1 MTENMGSYAQQGPG
15 PREPYAQQGPG
26 PQDQPSATAVA
37 RDQAATVGRSAG
49 EAGGHVAQTAADQAR
64 EVVSETARQARDL
77 LGEAGGHARDQASVQ
92 QQKAASQLRSV
103 ADELWEMTAKGGQSG
118 VATEVAQQA
127 AERIHGMASW
137 LEQRE
142 PADVLQAVRDFAR
155 RRPGVFLAG
164 AVAAGL
170 AAGRLTRG
178 MTDAA
183 RSGGQRPDPQ
193 RPPREIPPGA
203 AIPPPP
209 DPDWTTPMPGYPAGT
224 EPYYP
229 AGGVAP
235 ARRRAR
241 ARRSRRP
248 ASRTAAGHGYQG
260 SGYEEGGFPE
270 QRPGDLPARAA
281 AVTPQD
287 PDLRA
292 SEVVGETGRDVG
304 RASVGELIGEVTRDM
319 STLMRQELAL
329 AKAEVKEEAVKAAR
343 AGGMLGAAGFAGYM
357 VLLFA
362 SIAAWWGLAEVMAAG
377 WAALVVTAI
386 WAVIGAVLFAVGR
399 QRMREVNPKP
409 ERTVE
414 TVSEVPGT
422 LKGAVRR

>member
-1 MTENMGSYAQQGPG
+1 MTENMGS
-15 PREPYAQQGPG
+15 YAQQGPG

-103 ADELWEMTAKGGQSG
+103 ADELREMTVKGGQSG

-127 AERIHGMASW
+127 AERIHGVASW

-183 RSGGQRPDPQ
+183 RSGGQRPGPQ

-209 DPDWTTPMPGYPAGT
+209 TRTGPLPCPVPRRRHARRHHGYGHPGGRRGRAVLPRRRRPRTRRRRPGRGDPAGQL
-224 EPYYP
+224 PGP
-229 AGGVAP
+229 
-235 ARRRAR
+235 
-241 ARRSRRP
+241 RP
-248 ASRTAAGHGYQG
+248 VPGQRH
-260 SGYEEGGFPE
+260 EESGFPDSAPE
-270 QRPGDLPARAA
+270 TYRPGQQP
-281 AVTPQD
+281 
-287 PDLRA
+287 
-292 SEVVGETGRDVG
+292 
-304 RASVGELIGEVTRDM
+304 
-319 STLMRQELAL
+319 
-329 AKAEVKEEAVKAAR
+329 
-343 AGGMLGAAGFAGYM
+343 
-357 VLLFA
+357 
-362 SIAAWWGLAEVMAAG
+362 
-377 WAALVVTAI
+377 
-386 WAVIGAVLFAVGR
+386 
-399 QRMREVNPKP
+399 
-409 ERTVE
+409 
-414 TVSEVPGT
+414 
-422 LKGAVRR
+422 

>member
-1 MTENMGSYAQQGPG
+1 M
-15 PREPYAQQGPG
+15 
-26 PQDQPSATAVA
+26 AVA

-49 EAGGHVAQTAADQAR
+49 DAGGHVAQTAADQAK

-77 LGEAGGHARDQASVQ
+77 FDEAGGHARDQASVQ

-209 DPDWTTPMPGYPAGT
+209 DPHWTTPMPGYPGDAVPGAGPG
-224 EPYYP
+224 EEIP
-229 AGGVAP
+229 
-235 ARRRAR
+235 
-241 ARRSRRP
+241 P
-248 ASRTAAGHGYQG
+248 ASFQDRGRYQG
-260 SGYEEGGFPE
+260 SGYEEGGFPDSAPE
-270 QRPGDLPARAA
+270 TYRPGQQP
-281 AVTPQD
+281 
-287 PDLRA
+287 
-292 SEVVGETGRDVG
+292 
-304 RASVGELIGEVTRDM
+304 
-319 STLMRQELAL
+319 
-329 AKAEVKEEAVKAAR
+329 
-343 AGGMLGAAGFAGYM
+343 
-357 VLLFA
+357 
-362 SIAAWWGLAEVMAAG
+362 
-377 WAALVVTAI
+377 
-386 WAVIGAVLFAVGR
+386 
-399 QRMREVNPKP
+399 
-409 ERTVE
+409 
-414 TVSEVPGT
+414 
-422 LKGAVRR
+422 